1 MNTRSRFVVVLT
13 ILGSSVFSGGWLLG
27 RGMQNGS
34 SPLVGAR
41 LFDDVLT
48 HVQERYVDSIPRGE
62 LFDKAMQGMLEELGD
77 PHTLYLPPDRLRRL
91 TESTTGN
98 YTGLGLQFDVRDGW
112 PTVLAPL
119 PGGPAE
125 RAGLKTG
132 DRIVEVEGKGTKGLT
147 TDELRT
153 LMRGPIGTRLRV
165 EVERPGVAD
174 RIPVTLTRGEIHRR
188 AVRRSALL
196 DGGVGYVDV
205 KVFSDSTELELS
217 RSIDSLAKAGMQS
230 LILDLRANPGGLLSQ
245 GVEVADVFLDP
256 GAEIVSIKGRIPES
270 NRTFS
275 DDAKQRWPKLPLVVL
290 IDEGSA
296 SASEIVAGALQ
307 DHDRAVIIGRTS
319 YGKGSAQS
327 LYPTNSGGAL
337 KLTTARWYTPAGR
350 SIDRVRSRGG
360 DGERPD
366 AGEPAARP
374 RFRTSDGR
382 VVLGGGGI
390 TPDVVAGDS
399 ALSPEEL
406 ALQSALVGRIPD
418 FRDALTAY
426 AISQKTAGTVRTP
439 NFSVT
444 PAMLDGLWTLMRARG
459 LTVDRAT
466 YDAASPLVSQLLGR
480 EIARFVFDAATEA
493 ARAIREDEVVQA
505 AATLAAGARTQEE
518 ILRRAARQGEAE
530 KVAEAPDAA
539 RPR

>member
-1 MNTRSRFVVVLT
+1 MNSRSRFVVVLT
-13 ILGSSVFSGGWLLG
+13 VLGSSVFSGGWLLG
-27 RGMQNGS
+27 RGMHSGDT
-34 SPLVGAR
+34 PFAKAR
-41 LFDDVLT
+41 LFDDVLS
-48 HVQERYVDSIPRGE
+48 HVQRQYVDSVSTGE
-62 LFDKAMQGMLEELGD
+62 LFEKAMIGMLDELGD
-77 PHTLYLPPDRLRRL
+77 PYSLYLEPDRLRRL

-132 DRIVEVEGKGTKGLT
+132 DRLVEVEGKGTKGLT
-147 TDELRT
+147 TDELRA
-153 LMRGPIGTRLRV
+153 LMRGPVGTRLRV
-165 EVERPGVAD
+165 SVERPGVAE
-174 RIPVTLTRGEIHRR
+174 RLPVVITRGEIHRR

-217 RSIDSLAKAGMQS
+217 RSIDSLFKAGMRS

-245 GVEVADVFLDP
+245 GVGVADLFLDP
-256 GAEIVSIKGRIPES
+256 GSEIVSIKGRIPES

-275 DDAKQRWPKLPLVVL
+275 DDTKQRWPDLPLVVL

-307 DHDRAVIIGRTS
+307 DHDRAVILGRTS

-350 SIDRVRSRGG
+350 SIDRVASGDG
-360 DGERPD
+360 DGERED
-366 AGEPAARP
+366 AEGEETRP
-374 RFRTSDGR
+374 RFRTDDGR

-390 TPDVVAGDS
+390 TPDIVAGDT
-399 ALSPEEL
+399 ALSPEES
-406 ALQSALVGRIPD
+406 ALQSALAGRIPD

-426 AISQKTAGTVRTP
+426 AISQKTTGAVRSSD
-439 NFSVT
+439 FSVT
-444 PAMLDGLWTLMRARG
+444 PAMLDGLWKSMRARG

-466 YDAASPLVSQLLGR
+466 YDAASPLVSRLLGR
-480 EIARFVFDAATEA
+480 EIARFVFGAAAEA
-493 ARAIREDEVVQA
+493 RRAIREDEVVQA
-505 AATLAAGARTQEE
+505 AAALAAGARTQEE
-518 ILRRAARQGEAE
+518 ILRRAAQET
-530 KVAEAPDAA
+530 AA
-539 RPR
+539 R